1 MCLWE
6 RLFIETHNVSKGEA
20 VRGRSS
26 LNYLFLHNFGN
37 LSKVK
42 DTFREIIASKTGFD
56 LNVRAHQKQLKI
68 ERTPCQLTWTRA
80 LTKLDTE
87 NWTRARTQLDAE
99 SWAHA

>member
-42 DTFREIIASKTGFD
+42 DTFREIIASKTSFD
-56 LNVRAHQKQLKI
+56 LNVRAPIKSSWKLSARLVNCWPEQA
-68 ERTPCQLTWTRA
+68 RA
-80 LTKLDTE
+80 
-87 NWTRARTQLDAE
+87 Q
-99 SWAHA
+99 

>member
-42 DTFREIIASKTGFD
+42 DTFREIVACKTGFD
-56 LNVRAHQKQLKI
+56 LNARAPI
-68 ERTPCQLTWTRA
+68 
-80 LTKLDTE
+80 
-87 NWTRARTQLDAE
+87 
-99 SWAHA
+99 